1 MNEEK
6 FKDILGFE
14 GLYKIGDLGTCLRF
28 DKAKNKFVIKKPIIC
43 TNGYI
48 EYQLYKKGKRYC
60 KLAHRL
66 VAEAFIPNPYNKP
79 EVNHKD
85 EDITNN
91 KVSNLEWM
99 TSKENANY
107 GTRIERCSSKQ
118 RIPIVQLS
126 LDGQFIRRWS
136 SCAEAERE
144 LGIGSENFIRCCKH
158 KRKTSL
164 NSIWLY
170 ESEYLKNKTIS
181 TEVIE

>member
-28 DKAKNKFVIKKPIIC
+28 DKVKNKFVIKKPIIC

-48 EYQLYKKGKRYC
+48 EYQLYKKGKGYC

-99 TSKENANY
+99 TSKENPN
-107 GTRIERCSSKQ
+107 
-118 RIPIVQLS
+118 
-126 LDGQFIRRWS
+126 
-136 SCAEAERE
+136 
-144 LGIGSENFIRCCKH
+144 
-158 KRKTSL
+158 
-164 NSIWLY
+164 
-170 ESEYLKNKTIS
+170 
-181 TEVIE
+181 